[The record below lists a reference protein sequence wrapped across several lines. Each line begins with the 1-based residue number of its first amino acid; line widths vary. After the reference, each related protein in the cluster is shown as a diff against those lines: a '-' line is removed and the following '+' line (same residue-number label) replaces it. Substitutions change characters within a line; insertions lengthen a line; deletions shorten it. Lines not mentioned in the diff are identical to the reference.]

1 MEEKN
6 EKVVSV
12 NIENYTGE
20 KPIEVIVRKGEAPQA
35 VNPLPLLEPLKCDL
49 TGTIEAPANWLE
61 KRAGEFDGKK
71 MYAIV
76 DRENLKICLVVNET
90 DGRNKRTIIG
100 KAELSDVFLGFRI
113 NDNEGWKPS
122 KLGQFIRLHR
132 SFFEDKKVAA
142 ELVAKLK
149 KFSASVKSK
158 LDKAQDRNGS
168 MQVAYEQ
175 EVTSN
180 LPTDFKVS
188 LPIFKGRPK
197 QLIEIEIDHYIQGAE
212 CYLQLFSPDA
222 LDIIEGT
229 MDNILGAE
237 IDRLRQYVP
246 DIVII
251 EGSLSENGIKN

>member
-1 MEEKN
+1 MDKEN

-20 KPIEVIVRKGEAPQA
+20 KPIEVIVRKGEAAKA
-35 VNPLPLLEPLKCDL
+35 VDPLPLKEPLSCNL
-49 TGTIEAPANWLE
+49 SGTVETPANWLE
-61 KRAGEFDGKK
+61 QRACDFKGRQ
-71 MYAIV
+71 MYAVV
-76 DRENLKICLVVNET
+76 DRESLSIGLVVDET
-90 DGRNKRTIIG
+90 DARNKRTIVG
-100 KAELSDVFLGFRI
+100 KAELSDVFSYFRI
-113 NDNEGWKPS
+113 NDNEGWEPS

-132 SFFEDKKVAA
+132 SFFDDKKVAA

-180 LPTDFKVS
+180 LPTDFKVC
-188 LPIFKGRPK
+188 LPIFKGKEK
-197 QLIEIEIDHYIQGAE
+197 QLIEVEVDHYIQGAE

-222 LDIIEGT
+222 LDIIENT
-229 MDNILGAE
+229 TDSILNKE
-237 IDRLRQYVP
+237 VERLRTVVP
-246 DIVII
+246 EIVVI
-251 EGSLSENGIKN
+251 EGELKENGIK

>member
-1 MEEKN
+1 MDQED

-20 KPIEVIVRKGEAPQA
+20 KPIEVIVRKGEAA
-35 VNPLPLLEPLKCDL
+35 KALDPLPLKEPLSCDL
-49 TGTIEAPANWLE
+49 SGTIETPANWLE
-61 KRAGEFDGKK
+61 KRASEFNGKE
-71 MYAIV
+71 MYVVV
-76 DRENLKICLVVNET
+76 DREGMSIGLVVNET
-90 DGRNKRTIIG
+90 DARDKRKIIG
-100 KAELSDVFLGFRI
+100 KAELSEVFSAFRI
-113 NDNEGWKPS
+113 NDNEGWEPS

-132 SFFEDKKVAA
+132 SFFDDKKVAA

-188 LPIFKGRPK
+188 LPIFKGKEK
-197 QLIEIEIDHYIQGAE
+197 QLIEVEVDHYIQGAE

-222 LDIIEGT
+222 LDIIENT
-229 MDNILGAE
+229 TDSILNKE
-237 IDRLRQYVP
+237 VERLKAAVP
-246 DIVII
+246 DIVVI
-251 EGSLSENGIKN
+251 EGELSKNGAK